1 MSTLK
6 VSTFAA
12 HALLLG
18 RVTTLARRETRTTD
32 GGITVL
38 TFDVVH

>member
-18 RVTTLARRETRTTD
+18 RVTTLARRETTD